1 MTELIAW
8 GVIALCV
15 GSAIGI
21 GWLIVRRSDLE

>member
-8 GVIALCV
+8 GLIALCV
-15 GSAIGI
+15 ALSIGI